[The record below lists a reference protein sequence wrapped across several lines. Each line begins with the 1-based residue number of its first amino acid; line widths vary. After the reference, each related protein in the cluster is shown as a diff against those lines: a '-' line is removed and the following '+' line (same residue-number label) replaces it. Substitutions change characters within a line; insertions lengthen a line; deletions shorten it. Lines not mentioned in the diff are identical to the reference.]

1 MVVAA
6 GVLPASAWPAAV
18 VRVLQIRIL
27 VRGSVRV
34 VGCVERCWVCE
45 LQVRERAT
53 CEDEDRN
60 LSQRRHDVIGKSRVD
75 LAAVMIGCR
84 MCESDSG

>member
-1 MVVAA
+1 M
-6 GVLPASAWPAAV
+6 
-18 VRVLQIRIL
+18 
-27 VRGSVRV
+27 
-34 VGCVERCWVCE
+34 
-45 LQVRERAT
+45 RERAT